1 MQFTAAIA
9 APPDGRRLAWC
20 ASARS
25 GSTFF
30 LEGILARL
38 VVRVTDYVP
47 RDEVGIALGA
57 QAAVFGAV
65 GLGAPLERNWS
76 IAAVHQLASVDLGIM
91 VQPLHS
97 SPGSPLVRRQYLAKR
112 RKKWVHPV
120 AVGSPQV
127 NSL

>member
-1 MQFTAAIA
+1 MQLAAAIT

-25 GSTFF
+25 GSAFF
-30 LEGILARL
+30 LEGILACL

-76 IAAVHQLASVDLGIM
+76 IAAVHQITPVCSHRGRIASAVVSNLPAASRITCR
-91 VQPLHS
+91 VFIVTPRH
-97 SPGSPLVRRQYLAKR
+97 QYFQR
-112 RKKWVHPV
+112 
-120 AVGSPQV
+120 
-127 NSL
+127 